1 MNIFNK
7 SFYKIYI
14 LKIALFTNPDVIE
27 NNDNIFSVIKSLI
40 KNKIEFEIDINSKIS
55 KSALRSANINYNI
68 KNFVELNDSYDFAIS
83 VGGDGT
89 ILNSAEKIG
98 ELSIPIIG
106 LNTGRLGFLANSS
119 LKNIEMVINRLKNND
134 FNISNRSM
142 IEVLFNGKK
151 KYALNEITVSRKN
164 TTSLITIEAKL
175 NNQYLNTYWADGL
188 IVSTP
193 TGSTGYSLSC
203 GGPIIIPESKN
214 FVLTP
219 IAPHNL
225 NARPL
230 VISDDKKVDISVNG
244 RENEYLISIDSN
256 IYSVPINLNIIV
268 QKALRFLKMVEFD
281 EDSYLKVLREKLLWG
296 KDKRTK
302 Q

>member
-1 MNIFNK
+1 
-7 SFYKIYI
+7 
-14 LKIALFTNPDVIE
+14 LKIALFTNLDVIE

-40 KNKIEFEIDINSKIS
+40 KNKIEFEIDVNSKIS
-55 KSALRSANINYNI
+55 KSALQSTNIEEDNI

-89 ILNSAEKIG
+89 ILKAAEKIG

-119 LKNIEMVINRLKNND
+119 LKNIETVITKLKNND
-134 FNISNRSM
+134 FNISNRSI

-244 RENEYLISIDSN
+244 RENEYLISVDSN
-256 IYSVPINLNIIV
+256 IYSVPIDLNIIV

>member
-1 MNIFNK
+1 M
-7 SFYKIYI
+7 
-14 LKIALFTNPDVIE
+14 KIALFTNLDVIE

-55 KSALRSANINYNI
+55 KSALQTANIEEDNI

-89 ILNSAEKIG
+89 ILNSVEKIG

-119 LKNIEMVINRLKNND
+119 LKNIEMVINKLKNND
-134 FNISNRSM
+134 FNISKRSI
-142 IEVLFNGKK
+142 IEVLFNGEK

-230 VISDDKKVDISVNG
+230 VISDDKKVEISVNG
-244 RENEYLISIDSN
+244 RENEYLISVDSN
-256 IYSVPINLNIIV
+256 IYSVPIDLTIIV
-268 QKALRFLKMVEFD
+268 QKASRFLKMVEFN

>member
-1 MNIFNK
+1 M
-7 SFYKIYI
+7 
-14 LKIALFTNPDVIE
+14 KIALFTNLDVIE

-55 KSALRSANINYNI
+55 KSALQSANIEEDNI

-89 ILNSAEKIG
+89 ILNSVEKIG

-106 LNTGRLGFLANSS
+106 LNTGRLRFLANSS
-119 LKNIEMVINRLKNND
+119 LKNIEMVINKLKNND
-134 FNISNRSM
+134 FNISKRSI
-142 IEVLFNGKK
+142 IEVLFNGEK

-230 VISDDKKVDISVNG
+230 VISDDKKVEISVNG
-244 RENEYLISIDSN
+244 RENEYLISVDSN
-256 IYSVPINLNIIV
+256 IYSVPIDLTIIV
-268 QKALRFLKMVEFD
+268 QKASRFLKMVEFN

>member
-1 MNIFNK
+1 M
-7 SFYKIYI
+7 
-14 LKIALFTNPDVIE
+14 KIALFTNLDVIE

-40 KNKIEFEIDINSKIS
+40 KNKIEFEIDVNSKIS
-55 KSALRSANINYNI
+55 KSALQSTNIEEDNI

-89 ILNSAEKIG
+89 ILKAAEKIG

-119 LKNIEMVINRLKNND
+119 LKNIETVITKLKNND
-134 FNISNRSM
+134 FNISNRSI

-244 RENEYLISIDSN
+244 RENEYLISVDSN
-256 IYSVPINLNIIV
+256 IYSVPIELNIIV
-268 QKALRFLKMVEFD
+268 QKASRFLKMVEFN

>member
-1 MNIFNK
+1 M
-7 SFYKIYI
+7 
-14 LKIALFTNPDVIE
+14 KIALFTNHDVIE

-40 KNKIEFEIDINSKIS
+40 KNKIDFEIDINSKIS
-55 KSALRSANINYNI
+55 KSALQSANIDGDNI
-68 KNFVELNDSYDFAIS
+68 KNFVELNDSYDFAVS

-119 LKNIEMVINRLKNND
+119 LKNIEIVINKLKNND
-134 FNISNRSM
+134 FNISNRSI

-230 VISDDKKVDISVNG
+230 VISDDKKVDIFVNG
-244 RENEYLISIDSN
+244 RENEYLISVDSN
-256 IYSVPINLNIIV
+256 IYSVPIDLNIIV
-268 QKALRFLKMVEFD
+268 QKSSRFLKMVEFD

>member
-1 MNIFNK
+1 M
-7 SFYKIYI
+7 
-14 LKIALFTNPDVIE
+14 KIALFTNLDVIE

-55 KSALRSANINYNI
+55 KSALQSANIEEDNI
-68 KNFVELNDSYDFAIS
+68 KNFVELNNSYDFAIS

-89 ILNSAEKIG
+89 ILNSVEKIG

-119 LKNIEMVINRLKNND
+119 LKNIEMVINKLKNND
-134 FNISNRSM
+134 FNISKRSI
-142 IEVLFNGKK
+142 IEVLFNGEK

-230 VISDDKKVDISVNG
+230 VISDDKKVEISVNG
-244 RENEYLISIDSN
+244 RENEYLISVDSN
-256 IYSVPINLNIIV
+256 IYSVPIDLTIIV
-268 QKALRFLKMVEFD
+268 QKASRFLKMVEFN

>member
-1 MNIFNK
+1 M
-7 SFYKIYI
+7 
-14 LKIALFTNPDVIE
+14 KIALFTNLDVIE

-55 KSALRSANINYNI
+55 KSALQSANIEEDNI

-89 ILNSAEKIG
+89 ILKSAEKIG

-119 LKNIEMVINRLKNND
+119 LKNIETVIHKLKNND
-134 FNISNRSM
+134 FNISNRSI

-244 RENEYLISIDSN
+244 RENEYFISVDSN
-256 IYSVPINLNIIV
+256 IYSVPIDLTIIV
-268 QKALRFLKMVEFD
+268 QKASRFLKMVEFD
-281 EDSYLKVLREKLLWG
+281 EDSYLKILREKLLWG
-296 KDKRTK
+296 KDKRTM